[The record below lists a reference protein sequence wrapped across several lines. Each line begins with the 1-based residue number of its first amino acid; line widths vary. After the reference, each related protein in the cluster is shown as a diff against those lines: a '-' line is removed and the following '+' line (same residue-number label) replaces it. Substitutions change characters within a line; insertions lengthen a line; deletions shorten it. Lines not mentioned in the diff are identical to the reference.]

1 VILLK
6 IEVLRSKGNEME
18 FMLKDATIAFANAIR
33 RIGMSQV
40 PVFAI
45 DSVTFYE
52 NNSAVFDEYLAN
64 RLSLIPLTS
73 EGAHKANEEVLLS
86 LEAEGPK
93 MVYSKELKSFTP
105 KVKCV
110 YDGVPIIK
118 LGEDRRIRLEA
129 KARMGTGIEHAKFQA
144 GIISYGYESADK
156 KNFRFMVE
164 SFGQVSPKT
173 MLLKAAE
180 GLKEKCDELSSQL
193 KEV

>member
-1 VILLK
+1 MK

-18 FMLKDATIAFANAIR
+18 FVLKDTTVAFANAVR
-33 RIGMSQV
+33 RMGMSQV

-45 DSVTFYE
+45 DGVTFYE
-52 NNSAVFDEYLAN
+52 NNSAVFDEYIAN
-64 RLSLIPLTS
+64 RLGMIPLTS
-73 EGAHKANEEVLLS
+73 EGSHKAGEEVLLS

-93 MVYSKELKSFTP
+93 MVYSKELKSSTP

-110 YDGVPIIK
+110 YDGIPIIK

-129 KARMGTGIEHAKFQA
+129 KARMGTGTEHAKFQA
-144 GIISYGYESADK
+144 GIISYGYEVNDK
-156 KNFRFMVE
+156 KNFKFMVE

-180 GLKEKCDELSSQL
+180 GLKEKCDELDSQL
-193 KEV
+193 KEI

>member
-1 VILLK
+1 MK
-6 IEVLRSKGNEME
+6 IEVLHSKGKEME
-18 FMLKDATIAFANAIR
+18 FVLKDATVAFANAIR

-52 NNSAVFDEYLAN
+52 NSSSIFDEYIAN
-64 RLSLIPLTS
+64 RLGLIPLTS
-73 EGAHKANEEVLLS
+73 EGSHREGEEVLFS
-86 LEAEGPK
+86 LEAEGPRT
-93 MVYSKELKSFTP
+93 VYSKELKSSSA

-110 YDGVPIIK
+110 HDDIPIIK

-129 KARMGTGIEHAKFQA
+129 KARIGDGREHAKFQA
-144 GIISYGYESADK
+144 GVISYGYDTNDK
-156 KNFRFMVE
+156 KDFRFKVE

-173 MLLKAAE
+173 MLLKAVEILE
-180 GLKEKCDELSSQL
+180 GKCGELNSQL